1 MPPQDLLFLNEGSNK
16 QLNDYLD
23 FKFRTGLMFAISVIW
38 YEFLKLGR
46 LHSNRMIGSVDVS
59 DVPILQ
65 DSGFESRR
73 SCMSCYFLFFLGSP
87 HAYTRAVASST
98 WFTPHGPMHSCKQ
111 HEQHS
116 IFPAMDPSR
125 TFLPGPR
132 KDLGKTQLRL
142 NQS

>member
-1 MPPQDLLFLNEGSNK
+1 MKVLI
-16 QLNDYLD
+16 NDYLD

-73 SCMSCYFLFFLGSP
+73 SCISCYFLFFLGSQT
-87 HAYTRAVASST
+87 ALGR
-98 WFTPHGPMHSCKQ
+98 CKQ
-111 HEQHS
+111 HLVHPTRADAFLQAARATLNLS
-116 IFPAMDPSR
+116 GDGPIQNIFAGAAER
-125 TFLPGPR
+125 PR
-132 KDLGKTQLRL
+132 KDPVTFKPVMKHMKQGHPFTIL
-142 NQS
+142 